1 MKTLYLTNGCGMYVD
16 VENNT
21 ADKANSE
28 IERIS
33 RIYLI
38 SEPTH
43 IVFGEGEYS
52 RELDAKK
59 DDIVIVF
66 YDRGDFKE
74 QIVIA
79 KSKDWVA
86 NIKAYNKAEQ
96 ERKEEWAAKQKCNEP
111 CESCDCCDM
120 CELRKG

>member
-1 MKTLYLTNGCGMYVD
+1 MKTLYLTNGTGMYID
-16 VENNT
+16 TENNT
-21 ADKANSE
+21 VDKAQGE

-33 RIYLI
+33 RIYLMT
-38 SEPTH
+38 EPTH
-43 IVFGEGEYS
+43 IVFGEGEYK

-66 YDRGDFKE
+66 YNRTDFKE
-74 QIVIA
+74 QVVIV

-96 ERKEEWAAKQKCNEP
+96 ERKEEWALKQGT
-111 CESCDCCDM
+111 CECCDCEAKC
-120 CELRKG
+120 CA

>member
-1 MKTLYLTNGCGMYVD
+1 MKTLYLTNGCGMYID
-16 VENNT
+16 TENNT

-66 YDRGDFKE
+66 YNRVDFKE

-96 ERKEEWAAKQKCNEP
+96 ERKEEWAKNHECKEP
-111 CESCDCCDM
+111 CECCETCAPSC
-120 CELRKG
+120 

>member
-1 MKTLYLTNGCGMYVD
+1 MKTLYLTTGCGMYVD
-16 VENNT
+16 TENNT
-21 ADKANSE
+21 ADRAKSE

-33 RIYLI
+33 LVYLI
-38 SEPTH
+38 NEPTH
-43 IVFGEGEYS
+43 IVFGEGEYH

-66 YDRGDFKE
+66 YNTSDFKE

-86 NIKAYNKAEQ
+86 NIKMYNKAEQ
-96 ERKEEWAAKQKCNEP
+96 KRKEEWAAKQCEKQSCDDTCVP
-111 CESCDCCDM
+111 CEAESIS
-120 CELRKG
+120 R

>member
-1 MKTLYLTNGCGMYVD
+1 MKTLYLTTGTGMYID
-16 VENNT
+16 TENN
-21 ADKANSE
+21 AVDKAQGE

-33 RIYLI
+33 RIYLMT
-38 SEPTH
+38 EPTH
-43 IVFGEGEYS
+43 IVFGDGEYQ

-66 YDRGDFKE
+66 YSRTDFKE

-79 KSKDWVA
+79 KSKEWVA

-96 ERKEEWAAKQKCNEP
+96 ERKEEWALKQGT
-111 CESCDCCDM
+111 CECGDCGCCDCEAKCA
-120 CELRKG
+120 

>member
-1 MKTLYLTNGCGMYVD
+1 MKTLYLTNGSGMYID
-16 VENNT
+16 TENNT
-21 ADKANSE
+21 VDKAQGE

-33 RIYLI
+33 RIYLM

-43 IVFGEGEYS
+43 IVFGEGEYK

-66 YDRGDFKE
+66 YNRTDFKE

-96 ERKEEWAAKQKCNEP
+96 ERKEEWALNQGT
-111 CESCDCCDM
+111 CECCDCEAKC
-120 CELRKG
+120 CA

>member
-1 MKTLYLTNGCGMYVD
+1 MKTLYLTSGTTGMYID
-16 VENNT
+16 TENNT
-21 ADKANSE
+21 VDKAYGE

-33 RIYLI
+33 RIYLMT
-38 SEPTH
+38 EPTH
-43 IVFGEGEYS
+43 IVFGEGEYK

-66 YDRGDFKE
+66 YNRSDFKE

-86 NIKAYNKAEQ
+86 NIKSYNKAEQ
-96 ERKEEWAAKQKCNEP
+96 ERKEEWALKQST
-111 CESCDCCDM
+111 CECCDCEAKC
-120 CELRKG
+120 CA

>member
-1 MKTLYLTNGCGMYVD
+1 MKTLYLTNGCGMYID
-16 VENNT
+16 TENNT

-38 SEPTH
+38 TEPTH

-66 YDRGDFKE
+66 YNRVDFKE

-86 NIKAYNKAEQ
+86 NIKAHNKAEQ

-111 CESCDCCDM
+111 CECCDA
-120 CELRKG
+120 CESLKG

>member
-1 MKTLYLTNGCGMYVD
+1 MKTLYLTNGCGMYID
-16 VENNT
+16 TENNT
-21 ADKANSE
+21 ADKARSE

-52 RELDAKK
+52 RELDAN
-59 DDIVIVF
+59 
-66 YDRGDFKE
+66 RGSFKE

-96 ERKEEWAAKQKCNEP
+96 KAKEEWAKNHECKEP
-111 CESCDCCDM
+111 CDCCEA
-120 CELRKG
+120 CAPSC

>member
-1 MKTLYLTNGCGMYVD
+1 MKTLYLTTGTGMYID
-16 VENNT
+16 TENNT
-21 ADKANSE
+21 VDKAYGE

-33 RIYLI
+33 RIYLM

-59 DDIVIVF
+59 DDLVIVF
-66 YDRGDFKE
+66 YNWDEFKE
-74 QIVIA
+74 RVVIA

-96 ERKEEWAAKQKCNEP
+96 ERKEEWAAKQKCNER
-111 CESCDCCDM
+111 CESCDCCNT
-120 CELRKG
+120 CESLKG

>member
-1 MKTLYLTNGCGMYVD
+1 MKTLYLTSGTGMYID
-16 VENNT
+16 TENNT
-21 ADKANSE
+21 VDKAWGE

-33 RIYLI
+33 RIYLM

-43 IVFGEGEYS
+43 IVFGEGEYK

-66 YDRGDFKE
+66 YNRTDFKE

-96 ERKEEWAAKQKCNEP
+96 QRKEEWALKQGTCECDKCE
-111 CESCDCCDM
+111 CCDCEPKCA
-120 CELRKG
+120 

>member
-66 YDRGDFKE
+66 YNRLDFKE

-86 NIKAYNKAEQ
+86 NIKAFNKAEQ
-96 ERKEEWAAKQKCNEP
+96 ERKEAWAAEQKCNEP
-111 CESCDCCDM
+111 CECCDT